1 MLSAITT
8 FLYQPFLNLIV
19 FFYWLLG
26 FTGIGADM
34 GVAVI
39 LLTIAIRIL
48 LLPITLASHRSEKER
63 RDIEEKVSS
72 IRERYH
78 GQPVERDQAI
88 KKLLRMNPRIIFA
101 EVFMF
106 TVQLVIALILWRI
119 FASGLSGEDLHLLY
133 DWMPA
138 VEQPFNLTFLGRF
151 DLTHPDWQLN
161 VVQAILIFI
170 LETVAVISSPYTV
183 SRNEVVRVQL
193 VLPVVSFMIFAF
205 LPAGKKLFVITT
217 LCFSLVISILRV
229 LFHWYQKTFPP
240 QVEEETLPIDSTGTH
255 NPPPLNS
262 PPNSLQ

>member
-8 FLYQPFLNLIV
+8 FIYQPFLNLIV

-63 RDIEEKVSS
+63 RDIEEKVQV
-72 IRERYH
+72 IREKYH
-78 GQPVERDQAI
+78 GQPVERDAAI
-88 KKLLRMNPRIIFA
+88 KKLLRGNPRIILA
-101 EVFMF
+101 EMFMF
-106 TVQLVIALILWRI
+106 AIQVIIALILWRI
-119 FASGLSGEDLHLLY
+119 FATGLSGEDLHLLY
-133 DWMPA
+133 NWMPE
-138 VEQPFNLTFLGRF
+138 VPQPFNLTFLGRY
-151 DLTHPDWQLN
+151 DLTHPDWHLN
-161 VVQAILIFI
+161 VVQALLIFV
-170 LETVAVISSPYTV
+170 LETVAVVTSPYSV
-183 SRNEVVRVQL
+183 SRTEVVRVQL

-217 LCFSLVISILRV
+217 LSFSLVITLLRAIL
-229 LFHWYQKTFPP
+229 HWYHKTFRPP
-240 QVEEETLPIDSTGTH
+240 VEEEDLPIDSAGIH

-262 PPNSLQ
+262 SSDSLQ